1 MAKKNAAVEAQV
13 VPAGYVPALKKV
25 YKEQIVEKLMKQFSD
40 MGRGGGKRGRGG
52 FGKMKLPF

>member
-40 MGRGGGKRGRGG
+40 MGNGKKKNAFGKRG
-52 FGKMKLPF
+52 KMKFPF